1 MWRYYHREH
10 NNDDDDSK
18 PWLVNIGLID
28 YQDNENEYGDCN
40 KGNGTSRS
48 RLPTLRQILS
58 VFKWIN

>member
-1 MWRYYHREH
+1 MWRYYHREY

-18 PWLVNIGLID
+18 TWSVNIGFID
-28 YQDNENEYGDCN
+28 YQDNENEYDDCS
-40 KGNGTSRS
+40 KGNGTSRG